1 MKDLFDAVKEAY
13 SQSEPSPVEGG
24 WQKVSTSMRRTSV
37 LRTLAWS
44 GVSIAACAAV
54 AMLFVRTPHSGLDT
68 LPVSRVAVVTPS
80 VPAMKEIPEETT
92 LSDGVTVQSLEK
104 PELAQPLVAHA
115 HVETD
120 KPTIDREVTET
131 AETAETVKETTDT
144 FNAVPDDAEAQQPTQ
159 KTASDRDI
167 SNKEEP
173 QPDNWWGDEPAPKN
187 KRHLRIGLSAS
198 ASPMSSATSNTLVPQ
213 MDYLAVLKSNTALY
227 NFTDSEKRSLLSNFS
242 SEPTSVS
249 YSHDLPL
256 GLGIVLNFPLT
267 DRFSI
272 ETGLNY
278 TYLHSV
284 EDNFGSLSDQKLHFA
299 GIPLR
304 VEFAFIQ
311 RRGMSFYAG
320 AGASV
325 EKCLKASIGSKSYD
339 EKRLQWAGEA
349 FAGVEFILWKSTSL
363 YLQPTVSYWFTDT
376 DLVTY
381 RTENPLVFS
390 VNAGLRFHL

>member
-13 SQSEPSPVEGG
+13 SQSEPSPAEGG

-44 GVSIAACAAV
+44 GASIAACAAI
-54 AMLFVRTPHSGLDT
+54 AMLFVRTPHSGFDT
-68 LPVSRVAVVTPS
+68 VPASRIAEVTPS
-80 VPAMKEIPEETT
+80 VPAVKEMPEETT
-92 LSDGVTVQSLEK
+92 LSDGVTMLSAEK
-104 PELAQPLVAHA
+104 PELAQALVARA

-120 KPTIDREVTET
+120 EPSIDREVAETET
-131 AETAETVKETTDT
+131 AGTVQETTDSLS
-144 FNAVPDDAEAQQPTQ
+144 AVSDDAEAQQPAL
-159 KTASDRDI
+159 KTASDRDVS
-167 SNKEEP
+167 SNEEP
-173 QPDNWWGDEPAPKN
+173 QPYNWWADEPAPKN
-187 KRHLRIGLSAS
+187 KRHLKVGLNVS
-198 ASPMSSATSNTLVPQ
+198 ASPMSSATSNMLVPQ

-227 NFTDSEKRSLLSNFS
+227 NFSDSEKKSAFSNFS
-242 SEPTSVS
+242 YGPTSVS
-249 YSHDLPL
+249 YSHDLPI
-256 GLGIVLNFPLT
+256 GLGIALNFPLT

-304 VEFAFIQ
+304 ASYAFI
-311 RRGMSFYAG
+311 RKGTFSLYAG
-320 AGASV
+320 AGTSV
-325 EKCLKASIGSKSYD
+325 EKCLRASIGSRSYD
-339 EKRLQWAGEA
+339 EKHLQWAGEA
-349 FAGVEFILWKSTSL
+349 FAGAELKLWKSTSL

>member
-1 MKDLFDAVKEAY
+1 
-13 SQSEPSPVEGG
+13 
-24 WQKVSTSMRRTSV
+24 MRRTSV
-37 LRTLAWS
+37 LRTLAW
-44 GVSIAACAAV
+44 GGASIAACAAI

-68 LPVSRVAVVTPS
+68 VPASRVAEVTPS
-80 VPAMKEIPEETT
+80 VPAVKEMPEETT
-92 LSDGVTVQSLEK
+92 LSNAVTMLSAEK
-104 PELAQPLVAHA
+104 PVTQHLVAQA

-120 KPTIDREVTET
+120 EPSIDREVAETETET
-131 AETAETVKETTDT
+131 AGTVQETTVSLS
-144 FNAVPDDAEAQQPTQ
+144 AVPDDAEAQQPAR

-167 SNKEEP
+167 SSKEEP
-173 QPDNWWGDEPAPKN
+173 QPYNWWADEPAPKN
-187 KRHLRIGLSAS
+187 KRHLKVGLNAS
-198 ASPMSSATSNTLVPQ
+198 ASPMSSATSNMLVPQ

-227 NFTDSEKRSLLSNFS
+227 NFSDSEKKSAFSNFS
-242 SEPTSVS
+242 SGPTSVS
-249 YSHDLPL
+249 YSHDLPI
-256 GLGIVLNFPLT
+256 GLGIALNFPLT

-304 VEFAFIQ
+304 ASYAFI
-311 RRGMSFYAG
+311 RKGTFSLYAG
-320 AGASV
+320 AGTSV
-325 EKCLKASIGSKSYD
+325 EKCLKASIGSRSYD

-349 FAGVEFILWKSTSL
+349 FAGAELKLWKSTSL